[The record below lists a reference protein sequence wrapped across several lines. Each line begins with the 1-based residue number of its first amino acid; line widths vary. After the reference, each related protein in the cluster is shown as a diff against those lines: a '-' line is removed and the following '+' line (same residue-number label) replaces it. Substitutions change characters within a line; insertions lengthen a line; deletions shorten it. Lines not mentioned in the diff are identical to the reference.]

1 MTFLNRLPKPFF
13 VLAPMDDVTDTVFRQ
28 IIADLPYPERLD
40 EAQGGGE
47 QRTEMY
53 GKSTSKEQSQPV
65 TQRFA
70 KRASGVAGSA
80 GQQVSPAH
88 RYGPDFYMTEFVNVD
103 GLQSPGREKLLKKLR
118 FTDKEQ
124 PIVAQLWGTKP
135 ENFYKT
141 VKEIKQMGFDGVDL
155 NFGCPVKNV
164 IKAGACA
171 ALINNRELA
180 GEIIEAS
187 REAAGEDFPVTVKTR
202 VGFTT
207 TDMSWIEF
215 LLSKKLDL
223 LSIHG
228 RTAKQLSKVPP
239 NWDLIGQARELR
251 DVLCPTT
258 LIVGNGDVMSRSQ
271 GLELAKKYQLDG
283 IMVGRGIFEDPFL
296 FAIPLDSGSP
306 WGDYTREQRI
316 DLFRKHIELFANT
329 WKNGERR
336 VETLNKFCKVY
347 ISDFSGAKEL
357 REQLMKARSADEL
370 LRML

>member
-1 MTFLNRLPKPFF
+1 MSFLGGLPRPIFI
-13 VLAPMDDVTDTVFRQ
+13 LAPMDDVTDTVFRQ
-28 IIADLPYPERLD
+28 IIADLAP
-40 EAQGGGE
+40 
-47 QRTEMY
+47 
-53 GKSTSKEQSQPV
+53 
-65 TQRFA
+65 
-70 KRASGVAGSA
+70 
-80 GQQVSPAH
+80 
-88 RYGPDFYMTEFVNVD
+88 PDLYFTEFVNVD

-118 FTDKEQ
+118 FTDKER
-124 PIVAQLWGTKP
+124 PIVAQLWGTNP

-141 VKEIKQMGFDGVDL
+141 VKEVKQMGFDGVDL
-155 NFGCPVKNV
+155 NMGCPVKNV
-164 IKAGACA
+164 VKAGACA

-180 GEIIEAS
+180 AEIIDAS
-187 REAAGEDFPVTVKTR
+187 REASRSTDSTSSLQASSGQAGKQFPVTVKTR
-202 VGFTT
+202 VGFNT

-239 NWDLIGQARELR
+239 NWDLIGRAREMR
-251 DVLCPTT
+251 DLLCPAT
-258 LIVGNGDVMSRSQ
+258 LVVGNGDVMSRQQ